1 MSVFLSPYVG
11 FLKKE
16 LVQPEGDPI
25 ALAEN
30 EAAPRKSCGPIPG
43 TRHVA
48 SADVSFARQGEALRS
63 L

>member
-1 MSVFLSPYVG
+1 MG

-25 ALAEN
+25 VLAEN
-30 EAAPRKSCGPIPG
+30 EAAPGKSCGPIPG

-48 SADVSFARQGEALRS
+48 SAGVSFARQGEALRS